1 MIKKSIFPK
10 KDFQILPINQLSVNT
25 LWNPIKNTLFKN
37 CNLLTIHIIKKIIP
51 ITVLALAIISCAPS
65 ENSSKTIGLQ
75 GVWDRI
81 GTIYFEDG
89 KPKDTVPFDAK
100 SKQVKFYTT
109 ENFMFV
115 ANGKRLDSLGVDRN
129 IGFAGNGTYKVENDS
144 LFEFMSHG
152 TDNYLQWIEAG
163 NKIYSVKISLTENH
177 YTQYTIDSLG
187 KGSGELYKRLE

>member
-1 MIKKSIFPK
+1 M
-10 KDFQILPINQLSVNT
+10 
-25 LWNPIKNTLFKN
+25 
-37 CNLLTIHIIKKIIP
+37 KKIII
-51 ITVLALAIISCAPS
+51 ITVLALAIISCATP

-115 ANGKRLDSLGVDRN
+115 ANGKQLDYLGVDRN

-152 TDNYLQWIEAG
+152 TDNYLKWIEAG
-163 NKIYSVKISLTENH
+163 NKIYSVKINLSENH
-177 YTQYTIDSLG
+177 YTQYTLDSLG
-187 KGSGELYKRLE
+187 KGSGELYKRVE